1 MEMRKFIIEI
11 HSDGTLTCCE
21 YEDPKESIR
30 AANDRAWLAG
40 YKRALDNCKKCVTML
55 GKSKDTCLSAN
66 ITYHGAKNVYESL
79 VSYYLE
85 YSRDKN

>member
-1 MEMRKFIIEI
+1 MKMRKFILEI
-11 HSDGTLTCCE
+11 HPDGTLTCCE
-21 YEDPKESIR
+21 YEDPKDAIR

-40 YKRALDNCKKCVTML
+40 YRRALDNCKEHVAML

-66 ITYHGAKNVYESL
+66 ITYHGANSVYEAL
-79 VSYYLE
+79 ASYYLE